1 MNYPIQ
7 GDQLTVE
14 MLQGLYPF
22 CDYDTLYRFI
32 HELNQYDVFDN
43 EADLNEYLIEWV
55 EFDVENRDDD
65 DDDDDEYNI
74 HPLSDDIQNQATMF
88 KQRRLFRDS
97 IHQDLIVAAMHPNR
111 IQKQLDQFDD
121 IEDFFNAIGC

>member
-22 CDYDTLYRFI
+22 GGYDMLYRFL
-32 HELNQYDVFDN
+32 HNLNQYDVFDN
-43 EADLNEYLIEWV
+43 EADLNEYFIEWV
-55 EFDVENRDDD
+55 EFDIENRD

-88 KQRRLFRDS
+88 NQRRLFRDS
-97 IHQDLIVAAMHPNR
+97 IHQDLIAAAMHPNR
-111 IQKQLDQFDD
+111 IKKQLDQFDD
-121 IEDFFNAIGC
+121 IEDFFETIGC